1 MNFRFYRLIFCQC
14 AAALANAALRFALS
28 LHLLRVTGSAALYG
42 SITALAMLPMLAG
55 AFGGG
60 FLADRFCKHRLL
72 AALDGITAALIAVS
86 AFSLRFKVA
95 IAAAS
100 VYTGYKYTLHKGALL
115 CLRKPGKNAMN
126 GWTC

>member
-1 MNFRFYRLIFCQC
+1 MQ
-14 AAALANAALRFALS
+14 
-28 LHLLRVTGSAALYG
+28 LYG
-42 SITALAMLPMLAG
+42 SITALAMLPMLVG
-55 AFGGG
+55 TFLGRL
-60 FLADRFCKHRLL
+60 LADRFCKHRLL
-72 AALDGITAALIAVS
+72 AALDAITAALIAVS

-100 VYTGYKYTLHKGALL
+100 VYTGYKYTLRKGALL